1 MSNKYDS
8 FKHIEVLSELN
19 VLYVLANETQTKI
32 NMLSQELK
40 KIKEQQKAEEEIP
53 F

>member
-8 FKHIEVLSELN
+8 FRHIEVLSELN
-19 VLYVLANETQTKI
+19 VLYSLVNETQVKI
-32 NMLSQELK
+32 NTLNKEIK
-40 KIKEQQKAEEEIP
+40 KIKEQQKAEEEMP

>member
-19 VLYVLANETQTKI
+19 VLYVLASETQTKI
-32 NMLSQELK
+32 DMLSQELK
-40 KIKEQQKAEEEIP
+40 KIKELQKAEDEIP

>member
-19 VLYVLANETQTKI
+19 VLYVLADETQTKI
-32 NMLSQELK
+32 NVLSKELA
-40 KIKEQQKAEEEIP
+40 KIKELQKGEDEIP

>member
-1 MSNKYDS
+1 MSDKYNS

-32 NMLSQELK
+32 NTLNKTLA
-40 KIKEQQKAEEEIP
+40 KIKGLEKEKDEIP